1 MAVDGCLYDSESEEE
16 FNQKSEAF
24 KTKWKNSE
32 RSSTQNNPPKFCTYF
47 IRYKEKQIRE
57 KMTKY
62 IRDRAGVPRG
72 FGQNP
77 VEWLHYMSK
86 LEIDAEADGVK
97 HRDVSLTAAVSSLK
111 NRVLRLYQD
120 AAKALYGQG
129 PYRLDEEYEKFSL
142 DYDSWKDMFP
152 KERKPLMKR
161 FFTSVCCPPM
171 PILREDP
178 IPTYDEIISN
188 DDEPNQLKL
197 LTAQLQCH
205 RFQRFHKFGVSLS
218 QRINLVFQKKLFPTA
233 RSKI

>member
-1 MAVDGCLYDSESEEE
+1 M
-16 FNQKSEAF
+16 
-24 KTKWKNSE
+24 
-32 RSSTQNNPPKFCTYF
+32 
-47 IRYKEKQIRE
+47 I
-57 KMTKY
+57 
-62 IRDRAGVPRG
+62 IRDLDPRG

-77 VEWLHYMSK
+77 VEWLHYISK

-197 LTAQLQCH
+197 LAAQLQCH